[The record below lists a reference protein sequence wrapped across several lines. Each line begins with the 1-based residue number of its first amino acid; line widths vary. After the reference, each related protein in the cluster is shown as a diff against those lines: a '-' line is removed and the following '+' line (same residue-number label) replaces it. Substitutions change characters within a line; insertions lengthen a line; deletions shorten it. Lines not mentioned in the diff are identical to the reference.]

1 MCLKNFTII
10 ALILSSISLFCS
22 ENAGKCELV
31 KGKLIYENTLATTE
45 SVQDWRMEGPG
56 ELRFENG
63 WMQMYSPDEKGH
75 HVFWCSKNFPKSFIA
90 EWEAQNIEINAGLC
104 IIFFAARGENG
115 EDIFDTSLPARD
127 GTFKQYTQS
136 KIVSYHIS
144 YYANAAHRPD
154 RGDSHLRK
162 NNTFT
167 LVQTGD
173 EGIPTKSKEIH
184 KLTLVKNGPH
194 IMMYVDNRI
203 IIDWKDEDETYGA
216 PHTDGKIGFRQ
227 MKWTHFRYRNFK
239 VWELSE

>member
-1 MCLKNFTII
+1 MKYFTLF
-10 ALILSSISLFCS
+10 ALIFALISLFCTKNVGKS
-22 ENAGKCELV
+22 EYA
-31 KGKLIYENTLATTE
+31 KGAIIYENTLATTE

-56 ELRFENG
+56 DLQFEDG

-75 HVFWCSKNFPKSFIA
+75 HVFWGPMNFPESFIA
-90 EWEAQNIEINAGLC
+90 EWEAQNLAIDAGLC
-104 IIFFAARGENG
+104 IVFFAARGENG
-115 EDIFDTSLPARD
+115 EDIFDSNLPARD
-127 GTFKQYTQS
+127 GTFIQYTKD

-162 NNTFT
+162 NNTFA
-167 LVQTGD
+167 LVQTGE
-173 EGIPTKSKEIH
+173 EGIPTKSEEIH

-194 IMMYVDNRI
+194 IVMYVDKRK
-203 IIDWKDEDETYGA
+203 IIDWKDEDMDYGA

-239 VWELSE
+239 VWDLSE